1 MTPALYRLLFPR
13 KGERKERLYYAS
25 SKHQKKALSSSSRF
39 VVFLSSSSSKKKRK
53 TKEKERTTTPSPP
66 PFGVR
71 KNSYTKPNFWGSPF
85 VWLFLLF
92 VFIKVHHPFLCFFVF
107 FFFILF
113 VAFFCVWQECV
124 ETESSTPLVLSILCL
139 RATNWLPPPFY
150 LYKRRHRFLIAPQ
163 KKTTKKRTPPPPPPC
178 RLLLRCTRKRAPL
191 PPGRRAFC
199 RRPTPAATGNPLFSS
214 FEAGTMRA
222 KWKISRLLH

>member
-113 VAFFCVWQECV
+113 VAFFVCGKSV
-124 ETESSTPLVLSILCL
+124 SSKELDASCPLDSLSSCHQL
-139 RATNWLPPPFY
+139 ASPP
-150 LYKRRHRFLIAPQ
+150 
-163 KKTTKKRTPPPPPPC
+163 
-178 RLLLRCTRKRAPL
+178 LL
-191 PPGRRAFC
+191 F
-199 RRPTPAATGNPLFSS
+199 
-214 FEAGTMRA
+214 
-222 KWKISRLLH
+222 I